1 MPSDVR
7 DTNKRKCPRY
17 RRCLPQVHSP
27 LRNIRKLLR
36 TFAVRHPNSNVRW
49 RAMILF
55 LFIAF
60 SRNDVPTVTYVI
72 AYR

>member
-7 DTNKRKCPRY
+7 DTNKRKCLRY
-17 RRCLPQVHSP
+17 RRCLRHDKSTA
-27 LRNIRKLLR
+27 RCAISASSS
-36 TFAVRHPNSNVRW
+36 AVRHPNNNVRL

-55 LFIAF
+55 LFIAL
-60 SRNDVPTVTYVI
+60 SRNDIPTVTYVI